1 MIFRKIQD
9 CEQSPPVLAREAF
22 NWDEY
27 FAVAA
32 TRVIGTRETSEA
44 AERREISS
52 YSSHKPLIDPTP
64 DVLVLR
70 GGDRIWWIMATLP
83 AHRVNVMTGRS
94 AQRRAQ
100 YACVFQLVRA
110 NTCRQAESSWTAVSP
125 NEILIGVLVKFPRVC
140 EEEFHL
146 HNLNNSGMCG
156 GGVIRCNTTETAKT
170 IKGFSVY
177 GRIISIVL
185 AA

>member
-1 MIFRKIQD
+1 MIARKIQH
-9 CEQSPPVLAREAF
+9 CEQSPPESLADYPVRDAREAF

-44 AERREISS
+44 AERVEISS
-52 YSSHKPLIDPTP
+52 SSSHKPLIDPTP

-94 AQRRAQ
+94 ARGA
-100 YACVFQLVRA
+100 VRM
-110 NTCRQAESSWTAVSP
+110 RIPISP
-125 NEILIGVLVKFPRVC
+125 REHV
-140 EEEFHL
+140 
-146 HNLNNSGMCG
+146 
-156 GGVIRCNTTETAKT
+156 
-170 IKGFSVY
+170 
-177 GRIISIVL
+177 
-185 AA
+185 

>member
-1 MIFRKIQD
+1 MIARKIQH
-9 CEQSPPVLAREAF
+9 CEQSLPESLADYPILAREAF

-32 TRVIGTRETSEA
+32 TRVIGTRETSDA
-44 AERREISS
+44 AERCEISS
-52 YSSHKPLIDPTP
+52 SSSHKPLIDPTP

-94 AQRRAQ
+94 AQGAVRRAQ
-100 YACVFQLVRA
+100 CACVFQLVRA

-146 HNLNNSGMCG
+146 HNLNNSGTGRG
-156 GGVIRCNTTETAKT
+156 GGIR
-170 IKGFSVY
+170 
-177 GRIISIVL
+177 
-185 AA
+185 